1 MTVNLA
7 EVDLSA
13 SEFWMG
19 DPYPTLKW
27 LRNNDPVYRHPAP
40 PGGRPFWAVTK
51 YDDIVSISKTPST
64 FVSAQGIGLVEQG
77 ETRVAPPTLVDLDDP
92 DHKWMRALV
101 SKGFTPLTMRR
112 LEPHVRELVTGILD
126 RAGRLRECD
135 FVAEIAAQ
143 LPIAVIGEMLGVPRE
158 DQHLIKEW
166 SDAISE
172 GIAGGSDGGF
182 STGAL
187 AAMGQMFGYLAQMQ
201 EDRETAPRED
211 LVSILMQAEVD
222 GQKLTLAE
230 RQGFFLLLEFAGNE
244 TTRNVISGGML
255 ALSENSDQK
264 ARLIN
269 DPGLTQTAVEEML
282 RWTSPVTHFRRTA
295 MRDVELGGRQLREGD
310 WVVVYFGSGNRD
322 EETFADA
329 DRFDVGRMTNY
340 HIAFGGGGPHFCLG
354 AALGRLEIRVMYE
367 ELLKRFPDV
376 DLVGPP
382 ERTPSNFIRGFTSMP
397 VNVGRERR

>member
-158 DQHLIKEW
+158 
-166 SDAISE
+166 
-172 GIAGGSDGGF
+172 
-182 STGAL
+182 
-187 AAMGQMFGYLAQMQ
+187 MFGYLAQMQ

-295 MRDVELGGRQLREGD
+295 VRDVELGGRQLREGD

-329 DRFDVGRMTNY
+329 DRFDVGRIPNH

-367 ELLKRFPDV
+367 ELLRRFPDV

-397 VNVGRERR
+397 VNVGRERS